1 MHSAL
6 EDTPRNASWASRYY
20 VGMRTKKHDPSPP
33 PRQSSTPTGGDSLK
47 RPRWLSWKRIETLV
61 TVALLLFV
69 AHRLWPQFSTLVGV
83 GGPVGQAPQF
93 ALETLDGHRVS
104 LADYDGQVV
113 LVNFWATWC
122 TPCRLEMPGFQ
133 KLYRDKREKGFV
145 ILGIATDR
153 GDRAGVEAF
162 LAERGI
168 EYPVAL
174 QTREVN
180 LAFGGVSAIPT
191 SFLIDRSG
199 VIRHRIFGFMPPP
212 VLRVAVNRLL
222 DEPAATEVP

>member
-1 MHSAL
+1 MAELEADRNPGHGRAAPFRGPPAL
-6 EDTPRNASWASRYY
+6 AAVLHAGRGR
-20 VGMRTKKHDPSPP
+20 RT
-33 PRQSSTPTGGDSLK
+33 R
-47 RPRWLSWKRIETLV
+47 
-61 TVALLLFV
+61 
-69 AHRLWPQFSTLVGV
+69 
-83 GGPVGQAPQF
+83 GQAPQF

-104 LADYDGQVV
+104 LADFDGQVV
-113 LVNFWATWC
+113 LINFWATWC

-133 KLYRDKREKGFV
+133 KLYRDKAEQGFV

-191 SFLIDRSG
+191 SFLIDRNG

-212 VLRVAVNRLL
+212 ALRVAVNRLL

>member
-1 MHSAL
+1 M
-6 EDTPRNASWASRYY
+6 
-20 VGMRTKKHDPSPP
+20 
-33 PRQSSTPTGGDSLK
+33 K

-83 GGPVGQAPQF
+83 GGPVGQAPQS

-104 LADYDGQVV
+104 LADFDGQVV
-113 LVNFWATWC
+113 LINFWATWC

-133 KLYRDKREKGFV
+133 KLYRDKAEQGFV

-191 SFLIDRSG
+191 SFLIDRNG

-212 VLRVAVNRLL
+212 ALRVAVNRLL